1 MLQMEL
7 RSKATVLFSGSILE
21 MVGKA
26 FGVLPCT
33 RSDALLCLIVLNNF
47 GGLRKK
53 GT

>member
-7 RSKATVLFSGSILE
+7 RSKVTVLFSGSILE

-33 RSDALLCLIVLNNF
+33 RSDALLCLVLNNF